1 MAMET
6 KRRDG
11 RASDGRMSHVRMP
24 VNALD
29 AAKRAAHARP
39 VERERLR
46 AAAAGTRRAISNG
59 ALGDG
64 CVPVEFVQGDGCV
77 QKASLSKGILEL
89 ELRDGTIKNIE
100 L

>member
-1 MAMET
+1 M
-6 KRRDG
+6 DG
-11 RASDGRMSHVRMP
+11 SP
-24 VNALD
+24 VGVIEYSGA
-29 AAKRAAHARP
+29 
-39 VERERLR
+39 VY
-46 AAAAGTRRAISNG
+46 AISTTDADYHVTSL